1 MAKKSDYPVFDPFN
15 PLDKR
20 HLGASVAN
28 ALLESEVYPLP
39 PKPFIGA
46 GVYALYYL
54 GDFPAYE
61 VLAEVNRN
69 GQYAAPFMWERQSPM
84 AHGKA
89 DREMMLIPE
98 PLCSNGLQITQNQ

>member
-1 MAKKSDYPVFDPFN
+1 MAKREEIPVFPPFN

-28 ALLESEVYPLP
+28 ALLESEIYPLP
-39 PKPFIGA
+39 PEPFIGA

-61 VLAEVNRN
+61 VLADVTRN
-69 GQYAAPFMWERQSPM
+69 G
-84 AHGKA
+84 
-89 DREMMLIPE
+89 
-98 PLCSNGLQITQNQ
+98 